1 MPGPPTRG
9 NLAYDMAKK
18 TTKQLPTRD
27 RVLDE
32 VRLVTSEIDN
42 LNEASDELRAYRVDL
57 CRQGRQ
63 VGITTRELGEASGVS
78 GVAVTLWLKDKQAA
92 S

>member
-1 MPGPPTRG
+1 M
-9 NLAYDMAKK
+9 KK
-18 TTKQLPTRD
+18 ATKPVDKRQQ
-27 RVLDE
+27 VLEE
-32 VRLVTSEIDN
+32 VRLVTSEVDQ
-42 LNEASDELRAYRVDL
+42 LTEASDQLRAYRVDL

-63 VGITTRELGEASGVS
+63 IGITTRELGEASGVS

>member
-1 MPGPPTRG
+1 M
-9 NLAYDMAKK
+9 KK
-18 TTKQLPTRD
+18 TSKPVDKRQA
-27 RVLDE
+27 VLDE
-32 VRLVTSEIDN
+32 VRLVTTEIDQ
-42 LNEASDELRAYRVDL
+42 LTEASDELRGYRVDL

-63 VGITTRELGEASGVS
+63 IGITTRELGEASGVS

>member
-1 MPGPPTRG
+1 
-9 NLAYDMAKK
+9 MAKNATK
-18 TTKQLPTRD
+18 STTKQVATRD

-32 VRLVTSEIDN
+32 VKVVTGEIEQLTD
-42 LNEASDELRAYRVDL
+42 ASDELRAYRVDL
-57 CRQGRQ
+57 CRQGRSI
-63 VGITTRELGEASGVS
+63 GITTRELGEAAGVS

>member
-1 MPGPPTRG
+1 MKNATKT
-9 NLAYDMAKK
+9 NAKK
-18 TTKQLPTRD
+18 EVKRD
-27 RVLDE
+27 KVLDE
-32 VRLVTSEIDN
+32 VRLVTSEIDQ
-42 LNEASDELRAYRVDL
+42 LAEASDELRAYRVDL

-63 VGITTRELGEASGVS
+63 VGITTRELGEAAGVS